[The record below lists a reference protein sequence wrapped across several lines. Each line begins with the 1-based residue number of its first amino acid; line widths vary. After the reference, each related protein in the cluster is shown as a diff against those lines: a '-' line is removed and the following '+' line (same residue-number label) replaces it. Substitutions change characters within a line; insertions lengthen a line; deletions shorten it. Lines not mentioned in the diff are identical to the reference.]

1 MSMGLPLR
9 PATTSPRSSTKSCNP
24 TYTMAMMSTI
34 STVSRDLL
42 PGMYGK
48 MKLTMS
54 QPQSALFVPSS
65 AIVRDGGM
73 TYLFKN
79 ENGIA
84 RRKSILIQ
92 MESGT
97 TAAVRWSVNGTTQE
111 LSPDEEIVTS
121 NQGELQDGTVIQ
133 ATLAN

>member
-1 MSMGLPLR
+1 MRFYGS
-9 PATTSPRSSTKSCNP
+9 AHT
-24 TYTMAMMSTI
+24 A
-34 STVSRDLL
+34 SRDLL

-54 QPQSALFVPSS
+54 QPQSALVVPSS

-79 ENGIA
+79 DNGTA
-84 RRKSILIQ
+84 RRKPIVIQ

-97 TAAVRWSVNGTTQE
+97 TAAVRWSVNGTTQD

-133 ATLAN
+133 ASLAN